1 MRSPV
6 SGKALHGLLAFIG
19 SPQARHSPGFM
30 FYEIP
35 GETAFLGGYN
45 RHTAEETV

>member
-35 GETAFLGGYN
+35 GKRLSGADIN
-45 RHTAEETV
+45 RHTAEDTV